1 MGGRAL
7 KTIKTRSYEKDEF
20 NILCFN
26 INSLICNIFDRY
38 YIFKSFKHKMIY
50 NDMDILIQ
58 LKTDQNPLE
67 IIKDIFNPSEIYHNG
82 SCFSFDYKE
91 LQIDFII
98 TSEENWE
105 TSIVYL
111 KYGDLGNLMGRIS
124 KPLFGLKYGHDGLV
138 FTIVDED
145 NNQTYGELVVSKI
158 PKDIFEFLGFDWNK
172 FCIGFNS
179 MEDMF
184 DYVKSSKYFNAKLFD
199 FDELNHQ
206 NRTRNRKR
214 EGYCKFIEYVK
225 DFPRNEIYKAKIKD
239 ALDYILQG
247 FGISYHEEYSNTI
260 NNIRNK
266 QIAKKRIVEI
276 VRNSGYENKHLGEK
290 MSMLNDWI
298 NDNIELICNKS
309 SSELSS
315 EVNKRI
321 ENENK

>member
-1 MGGRAL
+1 MGGNAL
-7 KTIKTRSYEKDEF
+7 KNTFTRRYEAIEF
-20 NILCFN
+20 HALATEMNL
-26 INSLICNIFDRY
+26 LISDIFERS
-38 YIFKSFKHKMIY
+38 YIFKSWDSKESFG
-50 NDMDILIQ
+50 DMDVLIQ
-58 LKTDQNPLE
+58 LKPDQNPLE

-145 NNQTYGELVVSKI
+145 NNQTYGELVVSKT
-158 PKDIFEFLGFDWNK
+158 PKDIFEFLGFDWYK

-298 NDNIELICNKS
+298 NDNVELICNKS

>member
-7 KTIKTRSYEKDEF
+7 KNTFTRRYEAMEF
-20 NILCFN
+20 HTLAIEMNL
-26 INSLICNIFDRY
+26 LISDIFERS
-38 YIFKSFKHKMIY
+38 YIFKSWNDKKDFG
-50 NDMDILIQ
+50 DMDVIIQ
-58 LKTDQNPLE
+58 LKPNQNPLE

-82 SCFSFDYKE
+82 NCFSFDYKE

-98 TSEENWE
+98 TAEENWD
-105 TSIVYL
+105 TSLVYL

-124 KPLFGLKYGHDGLV
+124 KPIFGLKYGHDGLV
-138 FTIVDED
+138 FSIVDED
-145 NNQTYGELVVSKI
+145 NNQTYGEIVVSKT

-184 DYVKSSKYFNAKLFD
+184 EYVKTSKYFNAKLFD

-214 EGYCKFIEYVK
+214 DGYCKFIEYVK
-225 DFPRNEIYKAKIKD
+225 DLPKNIIIKANVKD
-239 ALDYILQG
+239 ALDHILQG
-247 FGISYHEEYSNTI
+247 FGISYHEEYCNTI
-260 NNIRNK
+260 KNIRNK

-290 MSMLNDWI
+290 MTLLNDWI
-298 NDNIELICNKS
+298 NDNVGLICNKS
-309 SSELSS
+309 STELSS

-321 ENENK
+321 KNENK